1 MSDKVI
7 IDRQVLEDIT
17 DWEKDWG
24 QPFGEFLEDFTTPLV
39 LCGECKKWKTIECS
53 KTKMLADIVRNS
65 LTKYAKLIWPD
76 HDDFCKD
83 GIKA

>member
-39 LCGECKKWKTIECS
+39 LCGECKWIYYDIAEKSYWC
-53 KTKMLADIVRNS
+53 TKCRYTPRWQQTDP
-65 LTKYAKLIWPD
+65 T
-76 HDDFCKD
+76 HFCKD
-83 GIKA
+83 GVKA